1 MSYSINQK
9 NIKELTENQKIENNN
24 IIKVKNYS
32 ILSLLI
38 EKKQGTTLKTINSNS
53 FIQINEK
60 EINKI
65 DELNNSLSYISD
77 FDLEKEDESD
87 SSSFNSL
94 ENDEKNIENIII
106 IKKSNVDYD
115 IIENNREYEFE
126 LDKEFEEIQKEIFRE
141 K

>member
-1 MSYSINQK
+1 MK
-9 NIKELTENQKIENNN
+9 NIRIN
-24 IIKVKNYS
+24 NYS

-38 EKKQGTTLKTINSNS
+38 ENKQGTSKNKINSNT

-60 EINKI
+60 EINKL
-65 DELNNSLSYISD
+65 DELNNSLSNISD

-94 ENDEKNIENIII
+94 ENDDDSNIENIII
-106 IKKSNVDYD
+106 KKSSIDYQ
-115 IIENNREYEFE
+115 IIENNKEYEFE

>member
-1 MSYSINQK
+1 MSYSISQNNFNELIANKIIENTK
-9 NIKELTENQKIENNN
+9 NIRIN
-24 IIKVKNYS
+24 NYS

-38 EKKQGTTLKTINSNS
+38 ENRQGTSKNKINSNT

-60 EINKI
+60 EINKL
-65 DELNNSLSYISD
+65 DELNNSLSNISD

-94 ENDEKNIENIII
+94 ENDDDSNIENIII
-106 IKKSNVDYD
+106 KKSSIDYQ
-115 IIENNREYEFE
+115 IIENNKEYEFE

>member
-1 MSYSINQK
+1 M
-9 NIKELTENQKIENNN
+9 LIENR
-24 IIKVKNYS
+24 
-32 ILSLLI
+32 
-38 EKKQGTTLKTINSNS
+38 QGTSKNKINSNT

-60 EINKI
+60 EINKL
-65 DELNNSLSYISD
+65 DELNNSLSNISD

-94 ENDEKNIENIII
+94 ENDDDSNIENIII
-106 IKKSNVDYD
+106 KKSSIDYQ
-115 IIENNREYEFE
+115 IIENNKEYEFE

>member
-1 MSYSINQK
+1 MSYSISQNNFNELIANKITENTK
-9 NIKELTENQKIENNN
+9 NIRIN
-24 IIKVKNYS
+24 NYS

-38 EKKQGTTLKTINSNS
+38 ENKQGTSKNKINSNT

-60 EINKI
+60 EINKL
-65 DELNNSLSYISD
+65 DELNNSLSNISD

-94 ENDEKNIENIII
+94 ENDDDSNIENIII
-106 IKKSNVDYD
+106 KKSSIDYQ
-115 IIENNREYEFE
+115 IIENNKEYKFE